1 LECFFNHAKHRKT
14 FYREKSI
21 DSAMVRPD
29 LRDVFLCQARD
40 DRQEA
45 AKELHDALESRGVSV
60 WFSEKDGGLD
70 TVLLRSAENS

>member
-1 LECFFNHAKHRKT
+1 
-14 FYREKSI
+14 
-21 DSAMVRPD
+21 MVRPD